1 MDLQQV
7 IDESR
12 PMLEEFLSDIGIYR
26 GGHRI
31 ADPQLLDAFSDWVA
45 AQTIGE
51 DDFFY
56 LVSRVGAFISEYVIE
71 GNSGVRYI
79 RGNRIMLRFPIG
91 DGVFEEIDPYEV
103 AAVVIRAPGGL
114 KEFVRTL

>member
-1 MDLQQV
+1 
-7 IDESR
+7 
-12 PMLEEFLSDIGIYR
+12 MLEEFLSDLGIYR
-26 GGHRI
+26 AGRPF
-31 ADPQLLDAFSDWVA
+31 ADPQLLDAFSEWID
-45 AQTIGE
+45 AQTVGE

-79 RGNRIMLRFPIG
+79 RGNRIMLRVSVG

-103 AAVVIRAPGGL
+103 AAVVIRARGGL
-114 KEFVRTL
+114 KEFLRTL